1 MVGPRRKRSNSK
13 RRKKIDTKESDDM
26 MDAMIWCMPVI
37 GWGVILT
44 ALVFGINLLACAL
57 EYHRERRH
65 SHDA

>member
-1 MVGPRRKRSNSK
+1 MTTKT
-13 RRKKIDTKESDDM
+13 DTKESDNM

>member
-1 MVGPRRKRSNSK
+1 
-13 RRKKIDTKESDDM
+13 M

-57 EYHRERRH
+57 EYHKERRRQDDRTYIR
-65 SHDA
+65 SRQGAGGNRAA